1 MCVDIYMQNA
11 IIKLENVFI
20 NLLLIPSKFR
30 LEKED
35 KMKKILI
42 FISTIAFILSNIF
55 TSVYAQE
62 DESIL
67 CWKSTLDEYG
77 NIVYV
82 LDMSDKE
89 IEKYEISQLKKEYEH
104 QTIQRT
110 SGYTYEYKRIS
121 TVYDTGSSATSKIL
135 IGKYLSWGQRGKIT
149 TGGEVTFTLKGSYK
163 SISGEASI
171 KLSVQEEYP
180 VDNNYD
186 SCLGLF
192 ARLQT
197 SKYLITKKDKY
208 SGTVISTTYQNVM
221 TSISTSIRPI
231 VNKSKNT
238 IEYKYGGKWYT
249 AKMIKSGV
257 SSPITSS
264 SVLVTAIT
272 DVFN

>member
-1 MCVDIYMQNA
+1 MP
-11 IIKLENVFI
+11 
-20 NLLLIPSKFR
+20 LIPAPGSRGWVCSQPGLQREFWDSQGHTEKPW
-30 LEKED
+30 LEK
-35 KMKKILI
+35 
-42 FISTIAFILSNIF
+42 AR
-55 TSVYAQE
+55 
-62 DESIL
+62 
-67 CWKSTLDEYG
+67 
-77 NIVYV
+77 
-82 LDMSDKE
+82 KE
-89 IEKYEISQLKKEYEH
+89 GSKQAGK
-104 QTIQRT
+104 QRN
-110 SGYTYEYKRIS
+110 KRIS